1 MNPLDQ
7 LADIQLPNAVSYWPL
22 AIGYWILLVIIIVA
36 VIAGFIFS
44 ARRKRRLAARNKSLA
59 ALSSIDTDDE
69 HALQQ
74 VHHVLKTAAQ
84 AYLPNRNILQMQGEQ
99 WRSVLRKL
107 YKNKDANDIYDT
119 LAALSMWQYDQR
131 ISLSSNQQVKDA
143 AKVWIEKAL
152 PPKKGAL
159 DV

>member
-1 MNPLDQ
+1 
-7 LADIQLPNAVSYWPL
+7 
-22 AIGYWILLVIIIVA
+22 
-36 VIAGFIFS
+36 
-44 ARRKRRLAARNKSLA
+44 
-59 ALSSIDTDDE
+59 
-69 HALQQ
+69 
-74 VHHVLKTAAQ
+74 
-84 AYLPNRNILQMQGEQ
+84 MQGEQ